1 MKQEICSQFCQSCK
15 NPRKGIGLN
24 HFSSLQSKAGE
35 KQLSDDY
42 CEEMTPNEM
51 ETSENTQAH
60 TTKWCHM

>member
-1 MKQEICSQFCQSCK
+1 MRSLLLILSELQ

-24 HFSSLQSKAGE
+24 HFSNLQSKANG

-51 ETSENTQAH
+51 ETSESTQAH
-60 TTKWCHM
+60 TTKWWHM